1 MSNLKPADVLAEVI
15 ADPAGSFE
23 MMKIRNKLG
32 QMVNPKANA
41 HQIRLA
47 KAWQYA
53 FKEGKPLR
61 ILSLKP
67 RQVGSSTFCVWL
79 AYLATRGLGAR
90 GVLIADDYGN
100 TKNLWHILRQYSQND
115 PFPWGTECDVTDSEA
130 RMGNGRLVPD
140 TAINPKAG
148 RSGTLQV
155 LMASEVAWWP
165 ATGARAAG
173 DTMVSLLN
181 SISTAPGTIILCEST
196 PAGANGWFYQTWQD
210 AATLDN
216 PENGNGW
223 IKVFTPWFEFDE
235 HVADPKNFAG
245 DGDPEEAKGIAL
257 YGWTPEQVAWRRQ
270 VIRQNCNNDIRMF
283 NQEYP
288 TDDASCFLVTG
299 RPAFDPDGVQYI
311 TAQASQIT
319 PKGHYHL
326 TEQNSGKIS
335 VSPGHDGWLTIWE
348 EPRVG
353 CRYVVS
359 ADVATGADQTKG
371 QNPDCHSVQVWRD
384 QYIDK
389 SGITYKRRLVARI
402 RPPCRVAIDRLAW
415 MVEMVSRYY
424 GKTLVIVEVNGP
436 GLALVVLVKNKVNL
450 YRRQVFDMSSQ
461 KTTTKL
467 GWDTTSSTR
476 PMLIAL
482 VSEGVREQTLD
493 IGCPRVAQEL
503 GKTVV
508 HDNGKIQAAEGSH
521 DDDVMSL
528 GLALHALSQGTI
540 YSQPTM
546 KPKMPDDYKVQNDAK
561 LTKALIPAM

>member
-1 MSNLKPADVLAEVI
+1 
-15 ADPAGSFE
+15 
-23 MMKIRNKLG
+23 
-32 QMVNPKANA
+32 
-41 HQIRLA
+41 
-47 KAWQYA
+47 
-53 FKEGKPLR
+53 
-61 ILSLKP
+61 
-67 RQVGSSTFCVWL
+67 
-79 AYLATRGLGAR
+79 
-90 GVLIADDYGN
+90 
-100 TKNLWHILRQYSQND
+100 
-115 PFPWGTECDVTDSEA
+115 
-130 RMGNGRLVPD
+130 MGNGRLVPD

-223 IKVFTPWFEFDE
+223 IKVFTPWFEFGE

-245 DGDPEEAKGIAL
+245 AGDPEEAKGIAL

-270 VIRQNCNNDIRMF
+270 VIKQNCNNDIRMF

-319 PKGHYHL
+319 PQGQYHL
-326 TEQNSGKIS
+326 TEQSSGKIS

-389 SGITYKRRLVARI
+389 CGITYKRRLVARI

-415 MVEMVSRYY
+415 
-424 GKTLVIVEVNGP
+424 IVE
-436 GLALVVLVKNKVNL
+436 
-450 YRRQVFDMSSQ
+450 
-461 KTTTKL
+461 
-467 GWDTTSSTR
+467 
-476 PMLIAL
+476 
-482 VSEGVREQTLD
+482 
-493 IGCPRVAQEL
+493 
-503 GKTVV
+503 
-508 HDNGKIQAAEGSH
+508 
-521 DDDVMSL
+521 MSL

-546 KPKMPDDYKVQNDAK
+546 KPKMPDDYKVHNDTK
-561 LTKALIPAM
+561 LAKALIPAI